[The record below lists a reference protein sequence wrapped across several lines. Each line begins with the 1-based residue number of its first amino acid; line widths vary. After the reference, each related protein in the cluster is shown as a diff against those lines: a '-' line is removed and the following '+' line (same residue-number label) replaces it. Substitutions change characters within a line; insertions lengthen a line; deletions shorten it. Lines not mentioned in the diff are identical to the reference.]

1 MATPERNLDAYRTL
15 GDILTALRVAL
26 RTELEKEFGPQWF
39 AAALPAGIL
48 NRLVER
54 KEKEKAVNA
63 FDDSYYSLLE
73 YADFEDLKE
82 ICLAH
87 PTTVP
92 FLKAFGGNRQICLT
106 RFMELQGLHEKLAGL
121 RTINKAELSFLQ
133 HLVRRLHQTV
143 DLSAYPEPDRSM
155 WAERPDGGNDRPRAT
170 SDAPAPAAE
179 PASAPAPA
187 PQAPVAP
194 VAIGVRRPEAPSPV
208 PEPTPP
214 APAPPHL
221 AQTPAAPSAPG
232 RLSVLEQA
240 LQNGED
246 KTILAALLTEV
257 RQLSEHITDSQGP
270 TTPPVLDMVSES
282 PWYARR
288 YAALGMRPMSDF
300 YNLYLALRERL
311 NDGAGNQE
319 LESFL
324 QAHAYQQVMMAVGV
338 FFQQNKAL

>member
-155 WAERPDGGNDRPRAT
+155 CVRTVATTALEPPVTHRRRPPSRRRHQLQRRRRPWLLWRSECVVRKPRAQCR
-170 SDAPAPAAE
+170 SPH
-179 PASAPAPA
+179 
-187 PQAPVAP
+187 PQH
-194 VAIGVRRPEAPSPV
+194 
-208 PEPTPP
+208 PP
-214 APAPPHL
+214 
-221 AQTPAAPSAPG
+221 
-232 RLSVLEQA
+232 
-240 LQNGED
+240 
-246 KTILAALLTEV
+246 LLTSPRLLPHHPHRAGSRSSSRLCRTV
-257 RQLSEHITDSQGP
+257 RT
-270 TTPPVLDMVSES
+270 
-282 PWYARR
+282 RR
-288 YAALGMRPMSDF
+288 SWLPS
-300 YNLYLALRERL
+300 
-311 NDGAGNQE
+311 
-319 LESFL
+319 
-324 QAHAYQQVMMAVGV
+324 
-338 FFQQNKAL
+338 